1 MIDMWLGRWKR
12 QKSNGGEWSKK
23 KQKKKNMGT
32 CTLKEAKA
40 AEITK

>member
-23 KQKKKNMGT
+23 KKKNMGT